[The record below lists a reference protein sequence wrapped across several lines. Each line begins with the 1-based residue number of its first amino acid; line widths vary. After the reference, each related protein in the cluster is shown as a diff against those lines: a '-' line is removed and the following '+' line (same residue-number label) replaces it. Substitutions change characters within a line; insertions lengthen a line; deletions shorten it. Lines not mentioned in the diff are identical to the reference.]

1 MIKKT
6 FTMSESTDRV
16 ITLEE
21 MKEHKT
27 GKSIWMSIHDKV
39 YDVTKFLEEVSSLN
53 YQNRSLSLALD

>member
-1 MIKKT
+1 MA
-6 FTMSESTDRV
+6 ESTDRV

-39 YDVTKFLEEVSSLN
+39 YDVTKFLEEVS
-53 YQNRSLSLALD
+53 